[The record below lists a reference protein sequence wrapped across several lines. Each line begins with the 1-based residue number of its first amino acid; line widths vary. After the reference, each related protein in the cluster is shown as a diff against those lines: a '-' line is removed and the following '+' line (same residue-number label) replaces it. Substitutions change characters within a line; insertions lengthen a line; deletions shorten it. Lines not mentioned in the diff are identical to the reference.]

1 MIRNIVSNLVVDKS
15 LNIIFKSL
23 VSNQCSGNSQ
33 NILSQSSKLQYEG
46 IATLYYILTI
56 FIAYNFITM
65 LVYVYY
71 TC

>member
-1 MIRNIVSNLVVDKS
+1 MVVDKS

-33 NILSQSSKLQYEG
+33 NILSQSSKLQCEG